1 MSVNLAWLYYFRKK
15 HMSIPA
21 TTNIRTIITEVGQ
34 WAERQ
39 PWGLHNLHAPDWGV
53 CEEVGELLH
62 ALLKHKQG
70 IRGFDN
76 YDKFKTHVI
85 DALGDA
91 MVYLSHWCYLKGCFY
106 TLSLADIGNFGS
118 SDIQTELV
126 QLYIEL
132 SKMLHLSKEFDSKD
146 GAGQIRGTQC
156 ATTLARRLEIIAA
169 MLGFNLLNDCL
180 IPTWYKVKQ
189 RDWTKDKLTGG
200 QCSQQQLAGYT
211 NPANR
216 DFGGA

>member
-1 MSVNLAWLYYFRKK
+1 MSNQPT
-15 HMSIPA
+15 I

-39 PWGLHNLHAPDWGV
+39 PWGLHDLNAPDWGV

-62 ALLKHKQG
+62 GLLKHKQG

-76 YDKFKTHVI
+76 FDKFKEHTI

-91 MVYLSHWCYLKGCFY
+91 MVYLSHWCYLKGTY
-106 TLSLADIGNFGS
+106 YSVLEDAHHSGHDLR
-118 SDIQTELV
+118 TEMV

-132 SKMLHLSKEFDSKD
+132 SKMLGRSDVFEANDIAAQTIGH
-146 GAGQIRGTQC
+146 QI
-156 ATTLARRLEIIAA
+156 ASAVARRLQYIAA
-169 MLGFNLLNDCL
+169 CLGYDLIKDCL

-189 RDWTKDKLTGG
+189 RDWTKNKMTGG
-200 QCSQQQLAGYT
+200 EEPLGT
-211 NPANR
+211 NPIP
-216 DFGGA
+216 DSSGV